1 MDKNIFRFTAGKA
14 IATML
19 LAATMMAGFSACS
32 DNNDNSDSPTPSGEA
47 SEPYEEPTTD
57 QLEVKVTYDMPTAV
71 LSSFNDN
78 SVGAALI
85 KRLSKTTS
93 TIDDNTKLVLLD
105 GSLVKSL
112 TEADYYLMARVIMNG
127 GYVALHRPTFPAAFT
142 LAMSVDDQFEAIQND
157 ILKENGVEMSEAV
170 ANARSFG
177 DGKMVRK
184 VNNAFAMT
192 NRAAEVDENTVIE
205 ELVVFSINADYV
217 IPPYNE
223 EETIS
228 SQADYESGQGTTVE
242 QKVKNILNPYHYG
255 KLADE
260 AASWLNAKEKKKAEA
275 QQDEEEPAEASAFT
289 RAGSDQV
296 INSIMSATD
305 EFTVS
310 GGLWARNFEG
320 KKYYRENVSNTT
332 IRAWSVYDFASNR
345 DFYYVEEDHQI
356 RMGGQNSNFDKTLYW
371 GPYRKD
377 GWLYTTYRLAG
388 GNVVQYYVE
397 GNEEDGAYA
406 YYYGSWLSASI
417 HRMDLKGTGKIKVE
431 ESSPDTDNNSSN
443 ETVTIGRSDGYS
455 HSTGWSFG
463 GSIDKNGPS
472 FNFGY
477 SDTNT
482 ESHETSFSLSTS
494 MTSNDLAV
502 KKNTHGTEVE
512 WSYVE
517 GHTPTLLFE
526 IKGHEM
532 AADILTN
539 DCDLSNKVCWSV
551 ENPSGSYTLSW
562 FRDNYTKAQFL
573 NIWQNSGKR
582 YSIGCSFTKDFILS
596 EPRRF
601 KKEWGCDIIVNGEK
615 VQPGAVD
622 LLQKKLQETIDATM
636 FKDKFYVA
644 ESEDDAVEVIKY
656 NVGVASKM
664 LKPGN
669 RWRRKI
675 ENYAASLGI
684 EKFIIEWF
692 TEDPALEGKDKP
704 FKITVKIAN

>member
-32 DNNDNSDSPTPSGEA
+32 DNNDNSDPPTPSGEA
-47 SEPYEEPTTD
+47 SEPYEEPTDD
-57 QLEVKVTYDMPTAV
+57 QLEVKVTADMPTAV
-71 LSSFNDN
+71 LSQFDEN
-78 SVGAALI
+78 SVGAALV
-85 KRLSKTTS
+85 KRLSQTTNA
-93 TIDDNTKLVLLD
+93 IGDDTKLVLLD
-105 GSLVKSL
+105 DSKVRTLSEDDFYPL
-112 TEADYYLMARVIMNG
+112 ALIYLNG
-127 GYVALHRPTFPAAFT
+127 GYIALQRPTLGVVLAVALGLEGKAA
-142 LAMSVDDQFEAIQND
+142 EIQND
-157 ILKENGVEMSEAV
+157 ILKENGVEMSEEA
-170 ANARSFG
+170 AASRSSIL
-177 DGKMVRK
+177 DGELVRK
-184 VNNAFAMT
+184 VNNACALT
-192 NRAAEVDENTVIE
+192 RGEDDDPNAVIDELLIM
-205 ELVVFSINADYV
+205 SINASYL
-217 IPPYNE
+217 IPPCNE

-228 SQADYESGQGTTVE
+228 SQAEDENGQETTVE
-242 QKVKNILNPYHYG
+242 HKVENIMNAYHYG
-255 KLADE
+255 RLADG
-260 AASWLNAKEKKKAEA
+260 AASWLNAKEKQKEEA

-289 RAGSDQV
+289 RAGGDQV

-320 KKYYRENVSNTT
+320 KKYYRNNVSNTT
-332 IRAWSVYDFASNR
+332 LRAWSVYDFASNR

-356 RMGGQNSNFDKTLYW
+356 RMGGQNSDFDKTLYW

-406 YYYGSWLSASI
+406 YYYGSWLSESI

-582 YSIGCSFTKDFILS
+582 YSMGCSFTKDFILS

-615 VQPGAVD
+615 VH
-622 LLQKKLQETIDATM
+622 
-636 FKDKFYVA
+636 
-644 ESEDDAVEVIKY
+644 
-656 NVGVASKM
+656 
-664 LKPGN
+664 
-669 RWRRKI
+669 
-675 ENYAASLGI
+675 
-684 EKFIIEWF
+684 
-692 TEDPALEGKDKP
+692 
-704 FKITVKIAN
+704 